1 MIVRNDE
8 LHKFQ
13 IMICD
18 DEVPLLESLE
28 RELRKVPGL
37 QEAQIRCYTSGQMLL
52 KALETSLREQTVS
65 QRLVVFSDIEM
76 PDLDGVTM
84 GKRLRELVPDSVLI
98 FTTSHPEYAIH
109 GYEARAFRYLL
120 KPVDAGMLQKVTDE
134 IRAEWNRHPQ
144 LLLQVSDTKQ
154 LIGLKEILYIS
165 AEDKY
170 TIIYTDRD
178 AIMDRTS
185 LQEFEDTLK
194 EYGFCR
200 IHRKYIVNVYH
211 HRKMM
216 KGMLELSNG
225 KQLPVSRRREAE
237 YRELLMKQMEKELI

>member
-37 QEAQIRCYTSGQMLL
+37 QKAQIRCYTSGQMLL

-154 LIGLKEILYIS
+154 LIG
-165 AEDKY
+165 
-170 TIIYTDRD
+170 
-178 AIMDRTS
+178 
-185 LQEFEDTLK
+185 
-194 EYGFCR
+194 
-200 IHRKYIVNVYH
+200 
-211 HRKMM
+211 
-216 KGMLELSNG
+216 
-225 KQLPVSRRREAE
+225 
-237 YRELLMKQMEKELI
+237 

>member
-1 MIVRNDE
+1 MIVRNDG
-8 LHKFQ
+8 LHKVQ

-18 DEVPLLESLE
+18 DEEELLKGLE
-28 RELRKVPGL
+28 RELRRVSGL
-37 QEAQIRCYTSGQMLL
+37 RDAQIRCYTSGQMLL
-52 KALETSLREQTVS
+52 KALEASLREQTVS
-65 QRLVVFSDIEM
+65 QRLIVFSDIEM
-76 PDLDGVTM
+76 PDMDGVTM

-120 KPVDAGMLQKVTDE
+120 KPVDAEMLRKVTDE
-134 IRAEWNRHPQ
+134 IWAEWNRHPQ
-144 LLLQVSDTKQ
+144 LMLQVSDMSR
-154 LIGLKEILYIS
+154 LISLKEILYIS

-178 AIMDRTS
+178 TIMDRTS

-200 IHRKYIVNVYH
+200 IHRKYIVNAYH

-216 KGMLELSNG
+216 KGILELSNG
-225 KQLPVSRRREAE
+225 KQLPISRRREAE